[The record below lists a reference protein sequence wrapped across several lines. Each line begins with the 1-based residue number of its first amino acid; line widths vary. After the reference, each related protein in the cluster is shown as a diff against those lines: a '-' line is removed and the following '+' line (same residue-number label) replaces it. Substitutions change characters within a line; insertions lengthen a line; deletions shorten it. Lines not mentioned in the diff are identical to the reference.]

1 MKTAGTS
8 VEVYLSQHC
17 GKNDIV
23 TPIEPHVEPHV
34 ARNYRG
40 LWNPIPDLFD
50 NDDRGIRRNLRDFL
64 KLWKFFNHIPA
75 SSIQRRVPPEI
86 WNTYYKFCIER
97 NPWDKTL
104 SDYYM
109 FNDRA
114 EGKLTLDDYLGKG
127 RFCLNYPKYTD
138 MGGKLIVDRVIKYE
152 TLSDSLGEIF
162 EKVGVP
168 YSGALDVKAKSEH
181 RKDSTHYSD
190 VLNEKQSQ
198 LIEKAFSKEIKM
210 HGYTY

>member
-64 KLWKFFNHIPA
+64 KLRKFYNHIPA

-97 NPWDKTL
+97 IDNVL
-104 SDYYM
+104 I
-109 FNDRA
+109 
-114 EGKLTLDDYLGKG
+114 KG
-127 RFCLNYPKYTD
+127 N
-138 MGGKLIVDRVIKYE
+138 
-152 TLSDSLGEIF
+152 
-162 EKVGVP
+162 
-168 YSGALDVKAKSEH
+168 
-181 RKDSTHYSD
+181 
-190 VLNEKQSQ
+190 
-198 LIEKAFSKEIKM
+198 
-210 HGYTY
+210 